1 MSYSKQGHIRNTHQ
15 PTEAVQPM
23 QQFTHYKTFSSF
35 LADVDRDEAVHGNT
49 SGVVVEKITRRV
61 IGKWHAHN
69 DASVT
74 VNWKSIKE
82 TV

>member
-1 MSYSKQGHIRNTHQ
+1 
-15 PTEAVQPM
+15 M
-23 QQFTHYKTFSSF
+23 QQFTHYKSFSSF
-35 LADVDRDEAVHGNT
+35 LADIDRDEAVHGNT

-61 IGKWHAHN
+61 IGKWQAHN

-82 TV
+82 AV